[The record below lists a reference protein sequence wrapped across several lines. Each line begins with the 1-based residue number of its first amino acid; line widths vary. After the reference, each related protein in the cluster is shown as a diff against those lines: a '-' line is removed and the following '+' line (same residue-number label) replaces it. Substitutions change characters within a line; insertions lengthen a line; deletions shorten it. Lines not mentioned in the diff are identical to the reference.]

1 MPQNISSRTLRAS
14 LSASAAVSA
23 LLFTA
28 GSAAALTEAGQRI
41 QNQAT
46 ATYKDALGNDYTAQ
60 SNLASVEVRQVY
72 FATLES
78 DGARTVASNQTAYF
92 QHTLTNTGNGEDTY
106 SISVAQDIA
115 GATDSGDF
123 STLEVYVDE
132 NDNGVVD
139 AGELPVTSYTLA
151 AGEQVSLVVAGLV
164 PTATPGNTF
173 DATLTVTT
181 ANGTVEDLTDAKGI
195 DGADETNED
204 RATVSGDAV
213 LNVFKSSVHDEVN
226 NTITYTVTVT
236 NTGNT
241 AAEDVV
247 LFDGLPEGTVLV
259 GSSVSAS
266 GFGTAIDAND
276 TDLSATAVVLDEAI
290 LNGGVGVDLNGD
302 GDTTDAGESALG
314 IDLNTDGDTADTA
327 ISGIFGIDDVLPPA
341 TSVEFNFTVSYDPAV
356 LGAGELIENIGH
368 VSADLDGIPGPDGTV
383 PSTKTTDVVPQNFA
397 VTVTDTG
404 IGANATANDGGDDDG
419 VGGNTSANAGEDSQQ
434 VDTAQA
440 GELVFFTHIIT
451 NTGNGTDTF
460 ELEVDNI
467 SGFPPG
473 TSYTIWNETGTV
485 QLLNTNGEGGVDT
498 GPMDAGDV
506 LTVRVQVQLPPNGS
520 RSTPSTYDLIA
531 TSAEDP
537 SSTPASDDTE
547 GELLEIVAPTVDLSN
562 SASDGNI
569 AVNQDVFNIG
579 DNPITTQSANPGDMV
594 TFPLFIQNDSQVA
607 DSFQLSAGGTFTSV
621 NNPLGALPAGWSV
634 TFRDAG
640 GSVITTTP
648 SIASGGSLA
657 ITADVMI
664 PSLEAQALAD
674 YSAAIDSAT
683 VRSLDGGS
691 GTGAGDGDGD
701 YGIFFRVVSV
711 NSGAAD
717 VKLDAV
723 DVLPN
728 EELTLLQDNAGQIQ
742 PGGSIDYPHT
752 LQNDGNTDERVTLSA
767 SNGTNN
773 WSNNLL
779 VDTTGDGQPD
789 TPFASL
795 GNGASFFILDE
806 TGTLKSVTLD
816 ADLTFPLEP
825 GESVDFVVRVFAPT
839 SAPNGQLDIV
849 TVTASYNGGTDDVTN
864 VDRSEVVEA
873 QLRLLK
879 TASVDADC
887 AGATTTDLGPDGPFT
902 ENTNQADPGDCVV
915 WQVVATNAG
924 VDTLTDVEITD
935 SIPDFSTYETGT
947 LRICEGNAGQSAV
960 AACTF
965 STLSDGT
972 GDDEGQFSSGD
983 IRYTLGAGTAP
994 ELAISTIPSGESVTV
1009 RFSSEVE

>member
-1 MPQNISSRTLRAS
+1 MPQFKTARTLRAS
-14 LSASAAVSA
+14 LTASAAVSA

-28 GSAAALTEAGQRI
+28 GSASALTDAGQRI

-60 SNLASVEVRQVY
+60 SNLASVEVKQVY

-78 DGARTVASNQTAYF
+78 DATRTVASNQTAYF

-106 SISVAQDIA
+106 TISVAQDIA

-123 STLEVYVDE
+123 TTLEVYVDE

-164 PTATPGNTF
+164 PTATPGATF
-173 DATLTVTT
+173 DSTLTVTT
-181 ANGTVEDLTDAKGI
+181 LNGTVEDLTASGGI
-195 DGADETNED
+195 DGADGTNED

-226 NTITYTVTVT
+226 NQITYTVTVT

-241 AAEDVV
+241 AAQDVV
-247 LFDGLPEGTVLV
+247 LLDGLPEGTTLV
-259 GSSVSAS
+259 GGTVTAS
-266 GFGTAIDAND
+266 GFGTGIDAND
-276 TDLSATAVVLDEAI
+276 TSITSATLDETALTI
-290 LNGGVGVDLNGD
+290 DLNGD
-302 GDTTDAGESALG
+302 GDTSDADESGLG
-314 IDLNTDGDTADTA
+314 LDLNTDGDTSD
-327 ISGIFGIDDVLPPA
+327 SGITGVYGVDDVLPPA

-356 LGAGELIENIGH
+356 LGADELIENIGH
-368 VSADLDGIPGPDGTV
+368 VSADLDGNGTPDGAI
-383 PSTKTTDVVPQNFA
+383 PSTKTTDSVPQNFA

-404 IGANATANDGGDDDG
+404 TGANATANDGGDDDA
-419 VGGNTSANAGEDSQQ
+419 TSNDSQQ

-440 GELVFFTHIIT
+440 GELVVFTHIIT

-460 ELEVDNI
+460 ELEIDNI
-467 SGFPPG
+467 SGFPSG

-498 GPMDAGDV
+498 GPMDAGEV
-506 LTVRVQVQLPPNGS
+506 LTVTVQVQLPPNGS
-520 RSTPSTYDLIA
+520 RSAASTYDLIA
-531 TSAEDP
+531 TSADDP
-537 SSTPASDDTE
+537 SSTPATDDTE
-547 GELLEIVAPTVDLSN
+547 GELLEIIAPTVDLSN
-562 SASDGNI
+562 TTSDSDISANL
-569 AVNQDVFNIG
+569 DVFNVG

-621 NNPLGALPAGWSV
+621 NNPLGALPSGWSV
-634 TFRDAG
+634 TFRDSG

-648 SIASGGSLA
+648 SIASGDSLQISA
-657 ITADVMI
+657 EVMI
-664 PSLEAQALAD
+664 PSLESQALAD
-674 YSAAIDSAT
+674 YEANIDGSGS
-683 VRSLDGGS
+683 RSLDGGS

-752 LQNDGNTDERVTLSA
+752 LQNDGNTDERITLAA

-779 VDTTGDGQPD
+779 VDTTGDGLPD

-795 GNGASFFILDE
+795 GNGDSFFILDE
-806 TGTLKSVTLD
+806 TGTPKSVTLD
-816 ADLTFPLEP
+816 ADLTFALLP

-887 AGATTTDLGPDGPFT
+887 SGSATADLGPDGPFT

-947 LRICEGNAGQSAV
+947 LRICEGNAGQGAT

-972 GDDEGQFSSGD
+972 GDDEGQFTSGD
-983 IRYTLGAGTAP
+983 IRYTLGAGTTPA
-994 ELAISTIPSGESVTV
+994 LAISTIASGESVTV

>member
-1 MPQNISSRTLRAS
+1 MPQFTTARTLRAT
-14 LSASAAVSA
+14 LTASAAVSA
-23 LLFTA
+23 LLLTA
-28 GSAAALTEAGQRI
+28 GAASALTDAGQRI

-60 SNLASVEVRQVY
+60 SNLASVEVKQVY

-78 DGARTVASNQTAYF
+78 DATRTVASNQTAYF

-106 SISVAQDIA
+106 TISVAQDIA

-123 STLEVYVDE
+123 TTLEVYVDE

-164 PTATPGNTF
+164 PTATPGATF
-173 DATLTVTT
+173 DSTLTVTT
-181 ANGTVEDLTDAKGI
+181 SNGTVEDLTASGGI
-195 DGADETNED
+195 DGADGTNED

-213 LNVFKSSVHDEVN
+213 LNVFKSSVHDELN
-226 NTITYTVTVT
+226 NQITYTVTVT

-241 AAEDVV
+241 DAQDVV
-247 LFDGLPEGTVLV
+247 LLDGLPEGATLV
-259 GSSVSAS
+259 GGTVTAS
-266 GFGTAIDAND
+266 GFGTGIDAND
-276 TDLSATAVVLDEAI
+276 TSITSGTLDETALSI
-290 LNGGVGVDLNGD
+290 DLNGD
-302 GDTTDAGESALG
+302 GDTSDADESGLG
-314 IDLNTDGDTADTA
+314 LDLNTDGDTSD
-327 ISGIFGIDDVLPPA
+327 SGITGIYGVDDVLPPA

-356 LGAGELIENIGH
+356 LGADELIENIGH
-368 VSADLDGIPGPDGTV
+368 VSADLDGDGTPDGV
-383 PSTKTTDVVPQNFA
+383 IPSTKTTDTVPQTFA

-404 IGANATANDGGDDDG
+404 TGANATANDGGDDDA
-419 VGGNTSANAGEDSQQ
+419 TSNDSQQ

-440 GELVFFTHIIT
+440 GELVVFTHIIT

-460 ELEVDNI
+460 ELEIDNI
-467 SGFPPG
+467 SGFPAG

-485 QLLNTNGEGGVDT
+485 QLLNTNSEGGVDT
-498 GPMDAGDV
+498 GPMDAGEV
-506 LTVRVQVQLPPNGS
+506 LTVTVQVQLPPNGS
-520 RSTPSTYDLIA
+520 RSTASTYDLVA

-537 SSTPASDDTE
+537 SSTPATDDTE
-547 GELLEIVAPTVDLSN
+547 GELLEIIAPTVDLSN
-562 SASDGNI
+562 TTSDSDISATLH
-569 AVNQDVFNIG
+569 VFNAG

-621 NNPLGALPAGWSV
+621 NNPLGALPSGWSV
-634 TFRDAG
+634 TFRDSG

-648 SIASGGSLA
+648 SIASGDSLQISA
-657 ITADVMI
+657 EVMI
-664 PSLEAQALAD
+664 PSLESQALAD
-674 YSAAIDSAT
+674 YEANIDGSGS
-683 VRSLDGGS
+683 RSLDGGS

-752 LQNDGNTDERVTLSA
+752 LQNDGNTNERVTLSA
-767 SNGTNN
+767 ANGTNN

-779 VDTTGDGQPD
+779 VDTDGDGLPD

-795 GNGASFFILDE
+795 GNGDSFFILDE
-806 TGTLKSVTLD
+806 TGTPKSVTLD
-816 ADLTFPLEP
+816 ADLTFALLP
-825 GESVDFVVRVFAPT
+825 GESVDFTVRVFAPT

-887 AGATTTDLGPDGPFT
+887 SGSATADLGPDDPFT
-902 ENTNQADPGDCVV
+902 ENTNQAVPGDCVV

-947 LRICEGNAGQSAV
+947 LRICEGNAGQGAT

-972 GDDEGQFSSGD
+972 GDDEGQFASGD
-983 IRYTLGAGTAP
+983 IRYTLGSGTSPA
-994 ELAISTIPSGESVTV
+994 LAISTIASGESVTV